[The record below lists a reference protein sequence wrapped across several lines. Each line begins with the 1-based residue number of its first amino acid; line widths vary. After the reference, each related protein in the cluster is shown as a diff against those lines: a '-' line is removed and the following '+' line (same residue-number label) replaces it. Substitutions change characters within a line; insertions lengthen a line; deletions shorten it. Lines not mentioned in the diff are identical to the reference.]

1 MNSIVV
7 ACVRRDLRYGLCHCV
22 WEIEELKEMTNGLA
36 QEWEKWKKAIEQANI
51 LENLAHQKHHL
62 AIWDWEEES
71 KATLIILGGK

>member
-7 ACVRRDLRYGLCHCV
+7 AYVRRDLRYGLCHCV

-51 LENLAHQKHHL
+51 LENLARQKHHSYL
-62 AIWDWEEES
+62 R
-71 KATLIILGGK
+71 LGGGIQSNIDHPRT